1 MCLWRNT
8 AESSHAELDLFHFFK
23 IKQEVW
29 GRNLYTHHQNQNH
42 QFLVK
47 NTRNSLSLKL
57 FTGTH
62 CLPTFTQAAAQL
74 RGRCGFKADARP
86 PGASGSVNSQNQPT
100 TPPILNQTA
109 RQNQGSTGPSG
120 PNPQA

>member
-1 MCLWRNT
+1 LIFIINS
-8 AESSHAELDLFHFFK
+8 AYGK
-23 IKQEVW
+23 IQ
-29 GRNLYTHHQNQNH
+29 HH

-47 NTRNSLSLKL
+47 NAQNSLSLKL
-57 FTGTH
+57 FTSIH

-86 PGASGSVNSQNQPT
+86 PGASGSENSQNQPT

-109 RQNQGSTGPSG
+109 RQNQGSTGPSR